1 MEKWEDEY
9 TQGDTSHIDTLLFII
24 AIILLIHLAN
34 FFETLKENESTNEDK
49 PVIQSEDI
57 ITHKGKM
64 YKLIEVDKNGK
75 PKNTSQK
82 N

>member
-9 TQGDTSHIDTLLFII
+9 SQGDTSYIDTIFFII
-24 AIILLIHLAN
+24 GIILLIHLAH
-34 FFETLKENESTNEDK
+34 FFESLKETESPVENK
-49 PVIQSEDI
+49 PNIQNEDI